1 MKSRV
6 DIVEE
11 SEVIRGIK
19 AYSSQ
24 YYSCCFNANQR
35 FGSIK
40 SLDLYNC
47 KRIKAIPVLDALP
60 SLEKLSLM
68 ATSITNVS
76 LINLKGTSELEEA

>member
-1 MKSRV
+1 MLKNQKSL
-6 DIVEE
+6 EE
-11 SEVIRGIK
+11 LK
-19 AYSSQ
+19 LTQA
-24 YYSCCFNANQR
+24 
-35 FGSIK
+35 SITHVGLKRINGLVRLK

-76 LINLKGTSELEEA
+76 LKLKGTSELEEA